1 MAKQNK
7 PAIRFKGFTD
17 AWEQR
22 KVGDLLIDRNQQAP
36 MSDEYPLMAFIANE
50 GVAPKGERYDR
61 SALVTDTV
69 NKLYKKTEKGDFI
82 YSSNNLETGS
92 IGLNKY
98 GKACI
103 SPVYSIFEPTGIA
116 DSDFL
121 GRRLVRKDFINAM
134 VKWRQGVIYGQWR
147 IHESDFL
154 KIEIT
159 VPSVEEQRKIGTY
172 LDQLDNLIT
181 LHQRKYDKLQVLKKA
196 MLEKMFPKNGSSV
209 PEIRFKGF
217 TDAWEQRK
225 VSEVA
230 EICAGGT
237 PSTGIEKYWH
247 PKEIPW
253 LSSGEVHKKY
263 ITYTDNKISVEG
275 LNNSSARMIP
285 ANSVLIALAGQGK
298 TRGTVAINRIS
309 LTTNQSIAAMIFSK
323 EIVPEFVFCNLEN
336 RYEEIRRMSSGDG
349 SRGGLNKQIVGEI
362 EIPYTS
368 KEEQAKIGA
377 YFSKL
382 DHLITLHQ
390 RKPYSHIQRRCNM
403 LNEAQR
409 TDKFCEYYAKWIT
422 VYKKGAIRQV
432 TMDKYLM
439 TQKWLEK
446 LIPDLKICDLNRI
459 AYQQLLNDYAEYH
472 ERQTTMD
479 FHHQLKGAVL
489 DAVDEGLI
497 DRDPT
502 RKAIIKGKAPSAK
515 KIKYLNQFELHT
527 LLASLE
533 LKDEV
538 NWDYFILLVAKTGMR
553 FSEALAL
560 TPKDFDFYH
569 QTLSISKTWDYKG
582 AGGFQPTKNKSSV
595 RKIQIDWQS
604 VIRFSEL
611 VKGLPDDQPIFV
623 DGKVYNSTVNDV
635 LSRHCERCNIPVIS
649 IHGLRH
655 THASLLLFTG
665 VSIASVA
672 RRLGHSSMT
681 TTQKTYLHIIQEL
694 ENKDIDLVMRSLS
707 GLN

>member
-1 MAKQNK
+1 MSGTGRLNKDIYAKQSSKSGIAFHQGDVLYGKLRPYLQNWLL
-7 PAIRFKGFTD
+7 PTFDGLA
-17 AWEQR
+17 
-22 KVGDLLIDRNQQAP
+22 VGDFWVLQPQN
-36 MSDEYPLMAFIANE
+36 
-50 GVAPKGERYDR
+50 
-61 SALVTDTV
+61 
-69 NKLYKKTEKGDFI
+69 
-82 YSSNNLETGS
+82 
-92 IGLNKY
+92 
-98 GKACI
+98 
-103 SPVYSIFEPTGIA
+103 A
-116 DSDFL
+116 DSGFL
-121 GRRLVRKDFINAM
+121 YRLIQS
-134 VKWRQGVIYGQWR
+134 RQFDEVANQSTGTKMPRADWKLV
-147 IHESDFL
+147 S
-154 KIEIT
+154 KT
-159 VPSVEEQRKIGTY
+159 VFSIPSNISEQAAIGTY
-172 LDQLDNLIT
+172 FTALD
-181 LHQRKYDKLQVLKKA
+181 
-196 MLEKMFPKNGSSV
+196 S
-209 PEIRFKGF
+209 
-217 TDAWEQRK
+217 
-225 VSEVA
+225 
-230 EICAGGT
+230 
-237 PSTGIEKYWH
+237 
-247 PKEIPW
+247 
-253 LSSGEVHKKY
+253 
-263 ITYTDNKISVEG
+263 
-275 LNNSSARMIP
+275 
-285 ANSVLIALAGQGK
+285 
-298 TRGTVAINRIS
+298 
-309 LTTNQSIAAMIFSK
+309 
-323 EIVPEFVFCNLEN
+323 
-336 RYEEIRRMSSGDG
+336 
-349 SRGGLNKQIVGEI
+349 
-362 EIPYTS
+362 
-368 KEEQAKIGA
+368 
-377 YFSKL
+377 
-382 DHLITLHQ
+382 LITLHQ

-403 LNEAQR
+403 LNEAQS

-502 RKAIIKGKAPSAK
+502 RKAIIKGKAPSTK

>member
-22 KVGDLLIDRNQQAP
+22 KVGELIEDYIEKTTVQNQYPVLTSSQQQGIVFQEDYFADRQVTTNDNIGYYVLPYGYFTYRSRSDTDVFVFNRNNIIDRGII
-36 MSDEYPLMAFIANE
+36 SYYYPVFL
-50 GVAPKGERYDR
+50 PKDC
-61 SALVTDTV
+61 D
-69 NKLYKKTEKGDFI
+69 
-82 YSSNNLETGS
+82 SN
-92 IGLNKY
+92 
-98 GKACI
+98 
-103 SPVYSIFEPTGIA
+103 
-116 DSDFL
+116 FL
-121 GRRLVRKDFINAM
+121 LRRLNHGIKKQLSMAAEGTGQKVLAHNKFKNM
-134 VKWRQGVIYGQWR
+134 VV
-147 IHESDFL
+147 D
-154 KIEIT
+154 
-159 VPSVEEQRKIGTY
+159 
-172 LDQLDNLIT
+172 
-181 LHQRKYDKLQVLKKA
+181 
-196 MLEKMFPKNGSSV
+196 V
-209 PEIRFKGF
+209 PEIK
-217 TDAWEQRK
+217 EQ
-225 VSEVA
+225 
-230 EICAGGT
+230 
-237 PSTGIEKYWH
+237 
-247 PKEIPW
+247 
-253 LSSGEVHKKY
+253 
-263 ITYTDNKISVEG
+263 
-275 LNNSSARMIP
+275 
-285 ANSVLIALAGQGK
+285 Q
-298 TRGTVAINRIS
+298 
-309 LTTNQSIAAMIFSK
+309 
-323 EIVPEFVFCNLEN
+323 
-336 RYEEIRRMSSGDG
+336 
-349 SRGGLNKQIVGEI
+349 
-362 EIPYTS
+362 
-368 KEEQAKIGA
+368 KIGL
-377 YFSKL
+377 YFESL

-502 RKAIIKGKAPSAK
+502 RKAIIKGKAPSTK